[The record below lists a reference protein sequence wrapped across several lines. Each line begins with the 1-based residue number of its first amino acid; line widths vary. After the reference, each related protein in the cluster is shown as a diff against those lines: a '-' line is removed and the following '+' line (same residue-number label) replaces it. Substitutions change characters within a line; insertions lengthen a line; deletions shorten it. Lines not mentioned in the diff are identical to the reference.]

1 MHNFR
6 NSKQSNNASARI
18 FPLGLALAGLAL
30 ILMLVMLAAACG
42 SDKTAASTSTSAAVA
57 SETTQTSAD
66 SSTTTA
72 TEATSTITA
81 QTSSTAATTTT
92 TLKVTTTTAK
102 ATTTTA
108 KATTTTKKTT
118 TTKAT
123 TTTVKATTT
132 TVKANAILTLVG
144 PSGTKKLSMADLKA
158 MSASS
163 GYGGWKNQLGNITGP
178 MSWKG
183 VRVSALRDLVG
194 GSGSVTVIASDGYE
208 QTLSASVIAGD
219 TNLYD
224 PTTGDQ
230 ISGGSVKAILAYS
243 QSGSALSSSDGPLRI
258 AFVSAE
264 KDQVTDSAM
273 WVKLVVKIKV
283 N

>member
-66 SSTTTA
+66 SSTTAA
-72 TEATSTITA
+72 TEATSTTTA

-92 TLKVTTTTAK
+92 TLK

-108 KATTTTKKTT
+108 KATTTTVKATT
-118 TTKAT
+118 TTKKT

-258 AFVSAE
+258 AFVSSE
-264 KDQVTDSAM
+264 KNQVTDSAM
-273 WVKLVVKIKV
+273 WVKMVIKIKAD
-283 N
+283 